1 MMMEDE
7 QEDETYFKADRSFFF
22 ALKDNEVALFV
33 GRFERE

>member
-7 QEDETYFKADRSFFF
+7 QETYFKADRSFFF